1 MSAATTHTHM
11 IDADALREAVG
22 DFMIGFGSEPRE
34 IELVTNNLVEANLTG
49 HDSHGIGMLPR
60 YANAFLEGG
69 LHANAHWQFVHV
81 APAPHSAPSSV
92 WPSQSLSLQSQLSC
106 EIGSPW
112 QTSTPLTQLCTALH

>member
-1 MSAATTHTHM
+1 ADPCGTAGRRDRRQRRAGAARGLDREPGRTRRTAAGPVPAERRKHRALSGLGEGGSDMSAATTHTHM

-60 YANAFLEGG
+60 YAN
-69 LHANAHWQFVHV
+69 
-81 APAPHSAPSSV
+81 
-92 WPSQSLSLQSQLSC
+92 
-106 EIGSPW
+106 
-112 QTSTPLTQLCTALH
+112 